1 MAWMRRTRH
10 VGLAGFRDEP
20 GAGVAARSFLTGR
33 LEELSTGE
41 LAEPLELSARKCTWR
56 VDDAATSLAACGF
69 LVSDEAA
76 EPFVA
81 LRRRDAELTALGWHP
96 AAAAFHFATTW
107 DGHRGVGPGRDGS
120 PPSRGTRIGSPQ
132 TPFHDRGG
140 DRLALAPVEREDELH
155 RLLRS
160 RRTART
166 FEPSRPVSAE
176 ELATLLHSVWGVHGT
191 AKLALGD
198 TGLRKTSPSGGA
210 LTRSRPTRSCA
221 GSSRSPPASITIASP
236 ITSSS
241 VSRRWTRRLARAC
254 SSACAPDSGGSQ
266 TRTSGL

>member
-20 GAGVAARSFLTGR
+20 GAGVSARSFLTGR

-41 LAEPLELSARKCTWR
+41 LAVLLELSARKWIWNWR
-56 VDDAATSLAACGF
+56 VDDAATSLAARGF

-140 DRLALAPVEREDELH
+140 DQAA
-155 RLLRS
+155 
-160 RRTART
+160 
-166 FEPSRPVSAE
+166 
-176 ELATLLHSVWGVHGT
+176 
-191 AKLALGD
+191 
-198 TGLRKTSPSGGA
+198 
-210 LTRSRPTRSCA
+210 A
-221 GSSRSPPASITIASP
+221 GPG
-236 ITSSS
+236 
-241 VSRRWTRRLARAC
+241 RA
-254 SSACAPDSGGSQ
+254 
-266 TRTSGL
+266 